1 MYHTEKYDE
10 RLKELAH
17 YQNYPQMLPFIGEDY
32 DKQNKRLLIISESHY
47 LSEDSTL
54 DVSKWY
60 EMNEKNLSIDEK
72 EYTNSR
78 DLLYKYYTKQTSIY
92 KPVAD
97 AILEIGFKPVDT
109 SNMFKYVAW
118 YNFFQRPAEVTG
130 NSIQLTELDRKKADE
145 TFAHIFEVINPTHII
160 FISKIA
166 WDSADILRHQF
177 KDKPVVFDFT
187 SHPNTSWWNREAKKY
202 SNMTGKERFQ
212 DFLKKHD
219 ILLSL

>member
-60 EMNEKNLSIDEK
+60 EMNEKCLSVDEK
-72 EYTNSR
+72 QYTNTR
-78 DLLYKYYTKQTSIY
+78 NLLYEHRAKQQTIF
-92 KPVAD
+92 KPIAD
-97 AILEIGFKPVDT
+97 AILEIGFKPVDI
-109 SNMFKYVAW
+109 NIFRYLAW
-118 YNFFQRPAEVTG
+118 YNFFQRPAEGTG
-130 NSIQLTELDRKKADE
+130 ESIRPTVLDREKAEE
-145 TFAHIFEVINPTHII
+145 TFTHIFDVINPTHVI
-160 FISKIA
+160 FISSKA
-166 WDSADILRHQF
+166 WGWAGILRDQF
-177 KDKPVVFDFT
+177 EDKPIVFDFT

-212 DFLKKHD
+212 DFLKKYD